1 MSTHAVMGVKFPD
14 GEISGCYVHY
24 DGGTMLPRITD
35 YLRKNTTTCLSVLIA
50 KAQSCGGIRSFHVPP
65 YDSTFRC
72 EVSGAHETEL
82 LDDNKPYVID
92 SQSWHADH
100 FGSSYK
106 YLVDYETGTVS
117 MESKEY

>member
-24 DGGTMLPRITD
+24 DGGTLLPRITD
-35 YLRKNTTTCLSVLIA
+35 YLHKNTTTGLVMLIDR
-50 KAQSCGGIRSFHVPP
+50 AQATGGIRSFHCPP
-65 YDSTFRC
+65 LSVLIGGDDTPT
-72 EVSGAHETEL
+72 TEY
-82 LDDNKPYVID
+82 LDDNEPYVID
-92 SQSWHADH
+92 SQSWNADH

-106 YLVDYETGTVS
+106 YLVNYETGTVS